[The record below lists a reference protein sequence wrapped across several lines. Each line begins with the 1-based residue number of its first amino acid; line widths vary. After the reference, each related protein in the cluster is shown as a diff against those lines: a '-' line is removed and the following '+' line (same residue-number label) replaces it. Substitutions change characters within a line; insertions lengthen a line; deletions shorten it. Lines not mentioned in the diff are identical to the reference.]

1 MSIDSD
7 IPLLLS
13 VVFILGGLFALAK
26 SADVFVDAAA
36 AIARRIGI
44 SPLIVGMVIIGFGT
58 SAPELLVSLVA
69 GIGGHSN
76 ISLGNAYGSAT
87 FNIGVILGVTSI
99 MWPIRVKS
107 SVSLVAVPILLLVAI
122 LSWFLLRDG
131 EFSRGGGL
139 CLLLA
144 FAIVMPLY
152 CWYDQRSGMER
163 FGSCGNGLTASGR
176 HSMWLDIFRLSAGLS
191 VLVLSSHLMVWGCVD
206 FARDVLHVSDL
217 MIGLTVVAAGTS
229 LPELASA
236 IASARKGESEF
247 VVGNIVGSNLFNT
260 LVVVGLAGTI
270 SPFDGFSRYVVG
282 RDIPAMVVMTLLIS
296 VFGINYRHPRN
307 PGEISRVKGV
317 MWVLAFIAYLA
328 FMVMQEAA

>member
-1 MSIDSD
+1 MSVDAD
-7 IPLLLS
+7 IPVFLS
-13 VVFILGGLFALAK
+13 FLFVIGGLLALAK
-26 SADVFVDAAA
+26 SADVFVDSASAL
-36 AIARRIGI
+36 ARRFGI

-69 GIGGHSN
+69 GICGHSN

-99 MWPIRVKS
+99 IWPVRVKS
-107 SVSLVAVPILLLVAI
+107 SVSFVAVPILLLVAI

-131 EFSRGGGL
+131 EFGRCGGL

-144 FAIVMPLY
+144 FAVIMPLY
-152 CWYDQRSGMER
+152 CWYDQRSGMGR
-163 FGSCGNGLTASGR
+163 FDSCGSGTASER
-176 HSMWLDIFRLSAGLS
+176 RSIWRELSLLVAGLS
-191 VLVLSSHLMVWGCVD
+191 ALVLSSHLMVWGCVD

-236 IASARKGESEF
+236 IASAKRGESEL
-247 VVGNIVGSNLFNT
+247 VVGNIVGSNLFNA
-260 LVVVGLAGTI
+260 LVVVGLAGTL
-270 SPFDGFSRYVVG
+270 SPFDGFSGRVVG
-282 RDIPAMVVMTLLIS
+282 RDIPVMVAMTLSIA

-307 PGEISRVKGV
+307 SGVISRIKGV
-317 MWVLAFIAYLA
+317 TWVFAFIAYMAL
-328 FMVMQEAA
+328 MLMQEAA